1 VCYINCALAIKSRDI
16 ESYSLRNNQAVTPP
30 YVYICIIAKGYVTD
44 LAKGRY
50 VCSVASIKKKFASSK
65 YSTMASSSEDNV
77 SRIKTGAS
85 LLANGGT
92 LTSVPCPKCSGVQ
105 VRLGEKITCIN
116 CGNEVNTAAAAAAGS
131 HPNAERDKAAP
142 ARASSVL
149 TSAASLIEE
158 KIALIASEI
167 RAEND
172 ISMQRQKAELLEKYL
187 TILEKTKSLIG

>member
-1 VCYINCALAIKSRDI
+1 
-16 ESYSLRNNQAVTPP
+16 
-30 YVYICIIAKGYVTD
+30 
-44 LAKGRY
+44 
-50 VCSVASIKKKFASSK
+50 
-65 YSTMASSSEDNV
+65 MASSEDNV

-116 CGNEVNTAAAAAAGS
+116 CGNEVNTAVGS
-131 HPNAERDKAAP
+131 QPNAERDKAAP